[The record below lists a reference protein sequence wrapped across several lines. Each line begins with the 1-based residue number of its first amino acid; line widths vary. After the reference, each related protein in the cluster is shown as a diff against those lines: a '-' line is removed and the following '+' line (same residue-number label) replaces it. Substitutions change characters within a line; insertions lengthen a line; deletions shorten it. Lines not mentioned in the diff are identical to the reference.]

1 MSLQLYFAKRCRSSI
16 IAEAEDLGA
25 AAGANRHAYHKAA
38 VVIIVCYNAVG
49 VFLCA
54 YAVLVVCKVDVF
66 SGFAPILELFARPS
80 HGRTEVARRV
90 AHFII

>member
-25 AAGANRHAYHKAA
+25 AAGANRHAYQKAA
-38 VVIIVCYNAVG
+38 VVIIVYYNAVG
-49 VFLCA
+49 VFQRP
-54 YAVLVVCKVDVF
+54 YAVIVVCKVDIL
-66 SGFAPILELFARPS
+66 SGFAPILELFACPS
-80 HGRTEVARRV
+80 HGRTEVARRI